1 MYRTDGAKSITH
13 NSLHLI
19 MRTAVSLVCLLLMV
33 PLLGT
38 FSAAEMTNDGTTITI
53 TGNET
58 WDSANPIDLDM
69 TVSPGATLEIND
81 ATTVTEGVT
90 ITVEPDATL
99 AINGDVLGEDLDA
112 GLLVYDDT
120 EINLNFGDLSET
132 GQVRIHLDHVIP
144 STAMFNITIGNETRD
159 AVGLDQVDIPASLNG
174 TPLVVEFDIYYFFS
188 TQVSSVQA
196 LHSGSGSTAI
206 IDAEDLDHIGGS
218 LKWNLTVN
226 NATIGGADLACSGTC
241 SMSEATATG
250 SAPIHVT
257 DTGSLTV
264 DASVFEGSRTDEDII
279 VHDTGEI
286 TYTDT
291 SGTGGFT
298 DAWIRLLSQRVLH
311 TNAGN
316 ITVHATGLGYFGS
329 TLDNLTD
336 ESGHVNF
343 ALSEHA
349 RIVEWVDGDGVYHE
363 EDAEILLT
371 LSTGW
376 GDYATTIVAPRIPV
390 ADAAVPLPY
399 INVKSISMED
409 NKGYTNMG
417 LSGDVIVENTGSAA
431 ASGVDFWC
439 YVDGVDQDT
448 SQLVTSL
455 APGETKTIYVTW
467 RTGTVGVQ
475 SLECQPLIPSI
486 LKPILDDVTNVNG
499 ATSQDVSW
507 TVEEEGESQPWLI
520 FALVVLVLVAGAW
533 VVSNQAAKA
542 AIEKSKANQE
552 AEHAED
558 KSYLEDDE
566 IDADGVE
573 EDDSESEESTS
584 DVWG

>member
-1 MYRTDGAKSITH
+1 
-13 NSLHLI
+13 

-99 AINGDVLGEDLDA
+99 AINGDVLGDDLDA

-218 LKWNLTVN
+218 LKWNTASFALDVQGTLMVN
-226 NATIGGADLACSGTC
+226 NATIGGADLTCSGTC

-486 LKPILDDVTNVNG
+486 LKPILDEVTNVNG

-552 AEHAED
+552 AEPAED

-573 EDDSESEESTS
+573 EDDPESEESTS

>member
-1 MYRTDGAKSITH
+1 
-13 NSLHLI
+13 
-19 MRTAVSLVCLLLMV
+19 
-33 PLLGT
+33 
-38 FSAAEMTNDGTTITI
+38 
-53 TGNET
+53 
-58 WDSANPIDLDM
+58 
-69 TVSPGATLEIND
+69 LEIND

-99 AINGDVLGEDLDA
+99 AINGDVLGDDLDA

-218 LKWNLTVN
+218 LKWNTASFALDVQGTLTVN

-552 AEHAED
+552 AEPAED

-573 EDDSESEESTS
+573 EDDPESEESTS

>member
-1 MYRTDGAKSITH
+1 
-13 NSLHLI
+13 

-58 WDSANPIDLDM
+58 WDSTNPIDLDM

-99 AINGDVLGEDLDA
+99 AINGDLLGEDLDA

-120 EINLNFGDLSET
+120 EINLNLSET

-218 LKWNLTVN
+218 LKWNTASFVLDVQGTLTVN

-376 GDYATTIVAPRIPV
+376 GDYVTTIVAPRIPV

-520 FALVVLVLVAGAW
+520 FALVLLVLVAGAW

-552 AEHAED
+552 AEPAED

-573 EDDSESEESTS
+573 EDDPESEESTN

>member
-1 MYRTDGAKSITH
+1 
-13 NSLHLI
+13 
-19 MRTAVSLVCLLLMV
+19 MV

-159 AVGLDQVDIPASLNG
+159 AVGLDQVDIPANLNG

-218 LKWNLTVN
+218 LKWNTASFTLDVQGTLTVN

-552 AEHAED
+552 AEPAED

-573 EDDSESEESTS
+573 EDDPESEESTS

>member
-1 MYRTDGAKSITH
+1 
-13 NSLHLI
+13 
-19 MRTAVSLVCLLLMV
+19 MV

-99 AINGDVLGEDLDA
+99 AINGDVLGDDLDA

-218 LKWNLTVN
+218 LKWNTASFALDVQGTLTVN

-552 AEHAED
+552 AEPAED

-573 EDDSESEESTS
+573 EDDPESEESTS

>member
-1 MYRTDGAKSITH
+1 
-13 NSLHLI
+13 
-19 MRTAVSLVCLLLMV
+19 MV

-159 AVGLDQVDIPASLNG
+159 AVGLDQVDIPANLNG

-218 LKWNLTVN
+218 LKWNTASFALDVQGTLTVN

-552 AEHAED
+552 AEPAED